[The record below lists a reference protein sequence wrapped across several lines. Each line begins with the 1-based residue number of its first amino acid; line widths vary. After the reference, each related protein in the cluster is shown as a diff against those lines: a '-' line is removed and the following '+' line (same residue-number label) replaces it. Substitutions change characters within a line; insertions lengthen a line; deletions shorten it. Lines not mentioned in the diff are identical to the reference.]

1 MKFIKLEMV
10 ICTLA
15 TLFSLC
21 ACSSD
26 TTTKQSIK
34 DENVSFEK
42 LSWKEET
49 TTYEQDSFRYYLKK
63 TTDDKY
69 SWVTKVEVMDKENPE
84 KMNIPDEMD
93 GATLLRIGFDT
104 REIEEGQEI
113 GYNIFGN
120 TIEPDRIVY
129 KTNDEMKRI
138 QEINIPD
145 SVQSIE
151 VDTFAGL
158 FSIKHMKLPQNLKRL
173 GAESFC
179 DCTSLTDIE
188 IGEKLEELHP
198 AAFCGCDRLNNIRI
212 SADNGNYY
220 EQGGFIINRTDREAV
235 MAVPAKEDLM
245 IPEDVQ
251 TFGKQCFVCS
261 NVKRIDIEERNT
273 VLAKEDDCIYRQD
286 NNAFVIGIVKNGL
299 LSISDKVKELNQDS
313 LLAGEKVKKIEIS
326 SSVVYLRGAWL
337 DMVGTEECD
346 YVFYGEKPPQIVEP
360 SESTSMVPTDGKLM
374 VPKKAL
380 SQYRKWLKE
389 NGGDETRLVPME
401 SQKMSQK
408 PQAEQKIAT
417 STEDMF
423 EVKDGVL
430 LRYKGGYQKE
440 TKIVLPKSVKA
451 IGGNAFSLNKKEKEV
466 ATELKV
472 SYLDIPSNIK
482 LKKHAFT
489 GAGPLKVNLLEGRKK
504 VEKSAFRGMGKFGC
518 ESEVTLADS
527 IQIIDEYA
535 FCVDGGIVVNL
546 GNNLQRVEKFG
557 LNGACI
563 RSLPD
568 TLKYLG
574 EEALGG
580 QSKAV
585 REMPGHLEEL
595 SFSCI
600 RLYGDRIHIPASVR
614 HIALNAVVWEECN
627 NADVQGYDVDP
638 GNPYYKSDENGWLYS
653 KDGKILY
660 YAYRLASERDIVI
673 PNGVEKVY
681 KDGLC
686 MYDDDYA
693 PGERAQIIGKEC
705 VKVI

>member
-1 MKFIKLEMV
+1 MNMKKITASILVF
-10 ICTLA
+10 TLM
-15 TLFSLC
+15 LC

-26 TTTKQSIK
+26 TTTKQSIR
-34 DENVSFEK
+34 DESVSFEK
-42 LSWKEET
+42 LSWKEEA

-69 SWVTKVEVMDKENPE
+69 SWLTKVEVMDKEKAE

-93 GATLLRIGFDT
+93 GTTLLRIGFDT

-113 GYNIFGN
+113 GYNLFGN
-120 TIEPDRIVY
+120 TIEVDRIVY
-129 KTNDEMKRI
+129 KTSDEMKRI

-151 VDTFAGL
+151 EYTFAGV
-158 FSIKHMKLPQNLKRL
+158 FSIKHMKLPQDLKQL
-173 GAESFC
+173 GGGSFL
-179 DCTSLTDIE
+179 DCTGLADIE
-188 IGEKLEELHP
+188 IGDKLEELQP
-198 AAFCGCDRLNNIRI
+198 TAFSGCDRLDNIRI
-212 SADNGNYY
+212 SADNSNYY
-220 EQGGFIINRTDREAV
+220 EQGGFIINRTGREAV

-245 IPEDVQ
+245 IPKDVQ
-251 TFGKQCFVCS
+251 TFGKQCFVSS
-261 NVKRIDIEERNT
+261 NVKQIDIEERHSI
-273 VLAKEDDCIYRQD
+273 LAKEDDCIYRQD
-286 NNAFVIGIVKNGL
+286 NNALVIGIVKNGI

-313 LLAGEKVKKIEIS
+313 LLAGEKVKRIEIS
-326 SSVVYLRGAWL
+326 PSLVYLRGAWL

-346 YVFYGEKPPQIVEP
+346 YVFYGDKAPQIVEP
-360 SESTSMVPTDGKLM
+360 SESTSMVPIDGKIM

-401 SQKMSQK
+401 SQSMSQK
-408 PQAEQKIAT
+408 PQVEQEIAT

-423 EVKDGVL
+423 EVKDGIL

-451 IGGNAFSLNKKEKEV
+451 IGGNAFSLNKKEKKV
-466 ATELKV
+466 VTGLKV
-472 SYLDIPSNIK
+472 SYLDIPGNVK
-482 LKKHAFT
+482 LKKNAFT
-489 GAGPLKVNLLEGRKK
+489 GTGPLKVNLLEGRKK
-504 VEKSAFRGMGKFGC
+504 VEKSAFRDMGKYGC
-518 ESEVTLADS
+518 ESEITLADS
-527 IQIIDEYA
+527 IQIIGEYA
-535 FCVDGGIVVNL
+535 LCVDGGVVVNL
-546 GNNLQRVEKFG
+546 SNKLQRVEKFG
-557 LNGACI
+557 LNGASI

-568 TLKYLG
+568 SLKYLG
-574 EEALGG
+574 EEALGYQG
-580 QSKAV
+580 RAV
-585 REMPGHLEEL
+585 HKMPGHLEEL
-595 SFSCI
+595 GTSCI

-660 YAYRLASERDIVI
+660 YAYRLKSEDDIVI
-673 PNGVEKVY
+673 PQGVEKVY
-681 KDGLC
+681 KEGLYL
-686 MYDDDYA
+686 YDDDYA
-693 PGERAQIIGKEC
+693 PGERARIIGKER

>member
-10 ICTLA
+10 ICTIV
-15 TLFSLC
+15 TLFLLC

-26 TTTKQSIK
+26 TTTKQLIE

-42 LSWKEET
+42 LSWKEEA

-69 SWVTKVEVMDKENPE
+69 SWVTKVEVMDKEKAE
-84 KMNIPDEMD
+84 KINIPDEMD

-104 REIEEGQEI
+104 REIGEGKEI

-129 KTNDEMKRI
+129 KKNDEMKRI

-151 VDTFAGL
+151 GNTFAGL
-158 FSIKHMKLPQNLKRL
+158 FSIKHMKLPQNLKQL
-173 GAESFC
+173 GPDSFLAC
-179 DCTSLTDIE
+179 ISLTDVE

-198 AAFCGCDRLNNIRI
+198 AAFRGCDRLDNIRI
-212 SADNGNYY
+212 SADNSNYY
-220 EQGGFIINRTDREAV
+220 EQGGFIINRTGREAV

-251 TFGKQCFVCS
+251 TFGKQCFACS
-261 NVKRIDIEERNT
+261 NVKRIDIEEKNT

-286 NNAFVIGIVKNGL
+286 NNALVIGIVKNGI

-313 LLAGEKVKKIEIS
+313 LLAGEKVKQIEIS
-326 SSVVYLRGAWL
+326 PSVVYLRGSWL

-346 YVFYGEKPPQIVEP
+346 YVFYGDKAPQIVEP
-360 SESTSMVPTDGKLM
+360 SESTSMVPIGGKIM

-389 NGGDETRLVPME
+389 NGGDETCLVSME

-408 PQAEQKIAT
+408 PQEEQKIAT

-430 LRYKGGYQKE
+430 LRYKGGYQKK
-440 TKIVLPKSVKA
+440 TKIVLPKNVKA
-451 IGGNAFSLNKKEKEV
+451 IGKNAFSLNKKEREFPGF
-466 ATELKV
+466 LKV
-472 SYLDIPSNIK
+472 SYLDVPGNIK
-482 LKKHAFT
+482 LKEYAFT
-489 GAGPLKVNLLEGRKK
+489 GAGPLKVNLLEGRKR
-504 VEKSAFRGMGKFGC
+504 VEKSAFRDMGKFGC

-527 IQIIDEYA
+527 IRIIDEYA
-535 FCVDGGIVVNL
+535 FCDSYVIVVNL
-546 GNNLQRVEKFG
+546 NNNLQRVEKFG
-557 LNGACI
+557 LDGASI

-568 TLKYLG
+568 SLKYLG
-574 EEALGG
+574 EEALGR

-585 REMPGHLEEL
+585 RKMPGHLEEL
-595 SFSCI
+595 GSSCI

-660 YAYRLASERDIVI
+660 YAYRLVSERDIVI
-673 PNGVEKVY
+673 PKGVEKVY

-693 PGERAQIIGKEC
+693 PGDRAQIIGKER